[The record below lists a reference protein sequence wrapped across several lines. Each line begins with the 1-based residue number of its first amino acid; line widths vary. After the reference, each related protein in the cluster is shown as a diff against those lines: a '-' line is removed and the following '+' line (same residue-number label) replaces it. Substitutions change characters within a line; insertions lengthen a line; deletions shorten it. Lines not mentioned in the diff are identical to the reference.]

1 MPEQAHTNSGRSDLM
16 RAKIAAIAV
25 IALLTLSVIAL
36 GFSALGEAQD
46 ATAASTEAEP
56 AQDGGD
62 NAAVSAFKF
71 VCPFH

>member
-1 MPEQAHTNSGRSDLM
+1 MKP
-16 RAKIAAIAV
+16 KFAAIAV
-25 IALLTLSVIAL
+25 IALLTLSVVAV

-46 ATAASTEAEP
+46 ATAASTTAEP
-56 AQDGGD
+56 ARSGDD